1 MVRAE
6 NVRRVE
12 LIGSLLADLL
22 TAGGQQLLV
31 KVPQFDLVVDL
42 LFQVIARYSG
52 PLLLGHV
59 TCRQC
64 IDAAIPM
71 EALVQSVCRSV
82 SMYLYVD
89 YSSEPRKNY

>member
-31 KVPQFDLVVDL
+31 EVPQFDLVVDL

-64 IDAAIPM
+64 IDAAYSYGSTS
-71 EALVQSVCRSV
+71 AVCVSVCVYVSV
-82 SMYLYVD
+82 C
-89 YSSEPRKNY
+89 